1 MAFQLN
7 HNNNKKRRIISDIN
21 ITPFVDVLL
30 VLLIIFMV
38 AAPMMTSAI
47 NIDLPKGAS
56 TPTNEKVQPISIS
69 IKSDG
74 SIFLQEEAIKLTT
87 LPARLLEMTGNN
99 LSNKIYVRA
108 DKGLG
113 YGRVM
118 EIVRAVSVAGFN
130 QVVLATELSQWSKIF
145 STHYFC
151 TSYCYWWFTLILI

>member
-1 MAFQLN
+1 MSFQLN
-7 HNNNKKRRIISDIN
+7 QSNNKKRRIISDIN

-74 SIFLQEEAIKLTT
+74 SIFLQEESVKLTT
-87 LPARLLEMTGNN
+87 LSARLLEMTGNN

-130 QVVLATELSQWSKIF
+130 QVVLATELSQ
-145 STHYFC
+145 
-151 TSYCYWWFTLILI
+151 

>member
-7 HNNNKKRRIISDIN
+7 QNNSKKRRIISDIN

-69 IKSDG
+69 VKADG
-74 SIFLQEEAIKLTT
+74 SIFLQDESVKLTT
-87 LPARLLEMTGNN
+87 LPNRLLEMTGNN
-99 LSNKIYVRA
+99 LNNKIYVRA

-130 QVVLATELSQWSKIF
+130 QVVLATELSQ
-145 STHYFC
+145 
-151 TSYCYWWFTLILI
+151 